1 MHDFL
6 TASSIT
12 FACMTAIGFIVFT
25 CAAGIDDR
33 WSKTR
38 AIYAF
43 LSVWCAIAT
52 AVLAGVANVLLTP

>member
-1 MHDFL
+1 
-6 TASSIT
+6 
-12 FACMTAIGFIVFT
+12 MTAIGFIVFT